1 MNKKKKSPA
10 PPFVPGSDRPVEM
23 PFDPFHLGIEEAVEK
38 LKVPRIRHACRSA
51 FTHLRKSWI
60 LHPVDAEMSAFRAIT
75 AEEEA
80 AVAVIRALRH
90 QKYPN
95 ADSLN
100 DRNHTHKSSLWAFI
114 TAVNDKMV
122 EKRIAAPNL
131 SIRLEGDPR
140 IELSVDLGSQAGLDH
155 RLWGT
160 PDEPFN
166 FVMSSDRTG
175 SLKPHDFSEE
185 LHSLAIGKGSSNIEA
200 FVKAEANSRNQ
211 LLYASDQGMPSVQFE
226 DAYLLGRRQ
235 RVVVLVVLTI
245 AIMQTAA
252 HQLFLVQCLNALL
265 RAVQRFDG
273 DLVELP
279 KIDNRAP
286 RLEMT
291 EQEDGTMKLVH
302 VQPMTTL
309 SFSYTIKPEP

>member
-1 MNKKKKSPA
+1 MSKKKSPA
-10 PPFVPGSDRPVEM
+10 PPFRPGPDRPSDM
-23 PFDPFHLGIEEAVEK
+23 PFEAFHLRIEEAIAK
-38 LKVPRIRHACRSA
+38 LKVPRVRHACRSS
-51 FTHLRKSWI
+51 FNHLRKAWA

-80 AVAVIRALRH
+80 ASAVIRALRH
-90 QKYPN
+90 QGYPN
-95 ADSLN
+95 AEALN
-100 DRNHTHKSSLWAFI
+100 DRNHTHKSALWPFI

-122 EKRIAAPNL
+122 EKRIAAPTL
-131 SIRLEGDPR
+131 SLRLEGDPR

-155 RLWGT
+155 PLWGT

-175 SLKPHDFSEE
+175 SFEPHDFSEE
-185 LHSLAIGKGSSNIEA
+185 LHSLATGKGSGNIEA
-200 FVKAEANSRNQ
+200 FVKAEANNRNQ
-211 LLYASDQGMPSVQFE
+211 LIYASDQGMPSVQFE

-235 RVVVLVVLTI
+235 RVVVLVVLSI
-245 AIMQTAA
+245 AIMQTTA

-265 RAVQRFDG
+265 RALQRFDG
-273 DLVELP
+273 DLVEIP
-279 KIDNRAP
+279 KIDPRAP

-302 VQPMTTL
+302 AQPITRL